1 MRVRGSLLTAILV
14 VCLAAFAAAQQTAP
28 PIFRSGVDAVE
39 LDVVATN
46 ANGDPVTDLTA
57 DDFEVREQGKP
68 QTITSFTRIDIPIEK
83 AERPLFA
90 GRDIE
95 PDVQS
100 NDGPD
105 GRVYVIAFENVD
117 PADSL
122 KTRRFLRDFVERHF
136 GTNDVGAVV
145 YLGPAS
151 RNDAQELTSN
161 RRLLLEAIDKFSPFG
176 SVDGGAP
183 VITNTE
189 IPDAGTQTTPASG
202 PSADEMARRF
212 DQRQAMRS
220 FRDLVEF
227 MATLR
232 GRRKSLLYVSAGW
245 RFDVFDVVDYRGGVL
260 GLAAEDAH
268 AALRAATR
276 GNVTIYTIDPHGLST
291 DGLGGG
297 GTEAAPEVNRGVAL
311 QARSNLRALA
321 EMTGGLGF
329 LGRNDYDRAFER
341 IVRENSSYYL
351 LGYTPT
357 DERRDGRF
365 RKLEV
370 RVKRPGVQVRA
381 RSGYLAPRTL
391 ERPRQIVDDAAR
403 LSAPVREAL
412 SSPVN
417 TRGVPMRVFAA
428 PYKGADGQAAVA
440 LSVETT
446 MADLDLATAGN
457 MLTGEVEVGFTA
469 VNSRNKDFPGKFHV
483 AKVTAQG
490 TPGRAIRV
498 LEEAQLPPGRY
509 QVRAAFGNRAG
520 KSGSVVYDLEVPDF
534 TKAPLVMSGVAVTSD
549 LAEQAL
555 TIKPND
561 PLRDRLPG
569 PPTAARDFS
578 TADTIA
584 LYVEVYDNL
593 RSTAGHIVHI
603 SAALQAE
610 GGVPARTVTDERSSK
625 ELDAARGGYAFNA
638 EFPLLD
644 VAPGRYVIRVEAR
657 AETGDRP
664 VVARD
669 VLITVR

>member
-1 MRVRGSLLTAILV
+1 MRVRGSLLTASLV

-39 LDVVATN
+39 LDVIAIN

-57 DDFEVREQGKP
+57 ADFEVREEGKP
-68 QTITSFTRIDIPIEK
+68 QTITSFTRVDIPIEK
-83 AERPLFA
+83 VERPLFA
-90 GRDIE
+90 GRDVE
-95 PDVQS
+95 PDVLT
-100 NDGPD
+100 NEGPD

-122 KTRRFLRDFVERHF
+122 KTRRFLRGFIEEHF

-145 YLGPAS
+145 YLGPAN

-161 RRLLLEAIDKFSPFG
+161 RRLLLAAIDKFAPWAS
-176 SVDGGAP
+176 GAAVPP
-183 VITNTE
+183 VTPTE
-189 IPDAGTQTTPASG
+189 VPEAGTQTAAAGG
-202 PSADEMARRF
+202 PSADEMAGRF

-276 GNVTIYTIDPHGLST
+276 GNVTIYTIDPRGVSV
-291 DGLGGG
+291 DGLGDG
-297 GTEAAPEVNRGVAL
+297 GTETAPEVDRGAAL
-311 QARSNLRALA
+311 HARSNLRALA
-321 EMTGGLGF
+321 EVTGGFGF
-329 LGRNDYDRAFER
+329 LGRNDFDRAFER

-381 RSGYLAPRTL
+381 RSGYVAPRTV

-403 LSAPVREAL
+403 LSAPVRESL
-412 SSPVN
+412 GSPVH
-417 TRGVPMRVFAA
+417 TRGVPLRFFAA
-428 PYKGADGQAAVA
+428 PFKGADGQAAVA
-440 LSVETT
+440 LAVETT
-446 MADLDLATAGN
+446 MGDLDLAAAGN
-457 MLTGEVEVGFTA
+457 MLTGEIEVGFTA
-469 VNSRNKDFPGKFHV
+469 VSSQNKVFPGKFHV

-490 TPGRAIRV
+490 GPGRVVRV
-498 LEEAQLPPGRY
+498 LEEAQLRPGRY
-509 QVRAAFGNRAG
+509 QVRAAFGNRLG

-534 TKAPLVMSGVAVTSD
+534 TKAPLVMSGVALTSG
-549 LAEQAL
+549 LAGQAL
-555 TIKPND
+555 TIRPND

-569 PPTAARDFS
+569 PATAAREFS
-578 TADTIA
+578 TADTVAIYA
-584 LYVEVYDNL
+584 EVYDNL
-593 RSTAGHIVHI
+593 RSAAGHTVRI
-603 SAALQAE
+603 AAELQPE
-610 GGVPARTVTDERSSK
+610 GGQPVRTVADERSSK
-625 ELDAARGGYAFNA
+625 ELASARGGYAFTA

-644 VAPGRYVIRVEAR
+644 VAPGRYVIHVEAR

-664 VVARD
+664 VVTRD